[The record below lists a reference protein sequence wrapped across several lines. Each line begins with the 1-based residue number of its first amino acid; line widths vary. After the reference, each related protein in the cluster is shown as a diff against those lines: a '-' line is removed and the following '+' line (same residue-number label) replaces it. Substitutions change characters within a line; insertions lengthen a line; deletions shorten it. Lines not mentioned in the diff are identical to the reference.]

1 MKRKRFK
8 SKRELISKLPDDTSE
23 AVNEVVKYVNEHPDE
38 ASSILQTILNKKG
51 ISNDVFKDAS
61 IEISKDD
68 NIPNKA
74 IVEAVEKNDVPDKM
88 ISGILHEGEFGTET
102 TGQLIDQI
110 DDENIRK
117 QTILRTLASIY
128 GRCNTYLSD
137 EMLIESLNNIGIN
150 GKNYEEEPDVA
161 LWVKKIISK
170 KMAINFSR
178 YGFSKVFVFSDFY
191 SPEKMIEINL
201 QKDIMDE
208 YEKIG
213 YGNNDKVRS
222 DVVNAIL
229 EAIAVNVAKNY
240 QETESYIIPQVKNL
254 NNISKEEEEEFIR
267 KIAIKSKNE
276 LSQAEI
282 KSIKSQIEGKTRN
295 VKSDQIIFNQLVES
309 GVIDVMEGLSD
320 SDRKGAINII
330 KESLERSISKRKEA
344 ENSGKI
350 KDARTGEIEDNLR

>member
-1 MKRKRFK
+1 
-8 SKRELISKLPDDTSE
+8 
-23 AVNEVVKYVNEHPDE
+23 
-38 ASSILQTILNKKG
+38 
-51 ISNDVFKDAS
+51 
-61 IEISKDD
+61 
-68 NIPNKA
+68 
-74 IVEAVEKNDVPDKM
+74 
-88 ISGILHEGEFGTET
+88 
-102 TGQLIDQI
+102 
-110 DDENIRK
+110 
-117 QTILRTLASIY
+117 
-128 GRCNTYLSD
+128 
-137 EMLIESLNNIGIN
+137 
-150 GKNYEEEPDVA
+150 
-161 LWVKKIISK
+161 
-170 KMAINFSR
+170 
-178 YGFSKVFVFSDFY
+178 
-191 SPEKMIEINL
+191 MIEINL

-295 VKSDQIIFNQLVES
+295 AKSDQIIFNQLVES

-330 KESLERSISKRKEA
+330 KESLERSISKREEA